1 MTRVVGYTRELF
13 AGTDASSDA
22 DQLRRAGATQVF
34 SDAASANPRLRPE
47 LAVCL
52 RSLEAGDT
60 LVVSSSARLS
70 HSLGHFVSTM
80 DDLAVA
86 GVRFRSLT
94 EPALATGFGPAEDP
108 AQVWAALRG
117 LQGRLK
123 SLGTRA
129 GMSVAAAEGRHAG
142 RPTVMTDDRIA
153 IAQELRNQGR
163 SFTHIGRVLG
173 VSTSAVQRALT
184 PRPDHAGR

>member
-13 AGTDASSDA
+13 VGADTSSDA
-22 DQLRRAGATQVF
+22 EELRQAGATQVF
-34 SDAASANPRLRPE
+34 SDAASASPRLRPE
-47 LAVCL
+47 LGVCL
-52 RSLEAGDT
+52 RSLGTGDM

-86 GVRFRSLT
+86 GVLFRSLT
-94 EPALATGFGPAEDP
+94 EPALATGFGPSEDR

-117 LQGRLK
+117 LQRRLK

-184 PRPDHAGR
+184 PRPDHADR